1 MIKLMQLKVGP
12 YNDVLAE
19 IELETATGKETR
31 YEYVTPSKV
40 PTVVFDELIKTWFEM
55 KKIERV
61 RELHKSYMWDNNVEC
76 VVCSETEY
84 PCETLKVLNGEV
96 DEQSYN

>member
-1 MIKLMQLKVGP
+1 MIKLIQLKVGP

-40 PTVVFDELIKTWFEM
+40 PTVVFDELIKTWFDM
-55 KKIERV
+55 KKIER
-61 RELHKSYMWDNNVEC
+61 EKQN
-76 VVCSETEY
+76 
-84 PCETLKVLNGEV
+84 
-96 DEQSYN
+96 EQSDNR